1 MAERKGP
8 TERERE
14 EAYQAFFAEEVGKP
28 LKYVRHDV
36 DAHRDGKLEDLRDLH
51 GFEAMGRWWLLVELM
66 AGRKDHRYDMRRAKA
81 WERLARDL
89 EYDGE
94 DAVERC
100 REFVGW
106 LYDLSLI
113 HRESFDE
120 SGYVRSERIERN
132 ACELA
137 DEVAK
142 RRMAVWVR
150 DRQRAS

>member
-14 EAYQAFFAEEVGKP
+14 EAYQEFFAEEVGKP

-36 DAHRDGKLEDLRDLH
+36 DAHRDGKLEVLRDLH
-51 GFEAMGRWWLLVELM
+51 GFEALGRWWLLVELL
-66 AGRKDHRYDMRRAKA
+66 AGRRDHRYDMLLPRS

-89 EYDGE
+89 EYDGA